1 MFTADDYF
9 NITNARILNEN
20 VNHLDER
27 KVEPDEKL
35 PSGKTPNE
43 KMERA
48 QGKHGANYMLTPGRG
63 RNNPARD
70 SHFSRGSK
78 VKKIA
83 DIIKSG
89 EDPRNS
95 PQAGVGWGND
105 ARKTGRPGVSTADR
119 TSRTQRND
127 DTDAKSTYTQGG
139 LRAHKTRA
147 GGYRTLT
154 RKEEYEYNELL
165 KFLYFEGYAD
175 SYAEAEELLESM
187 SNDEFEDLCE
197 KKLAHSFPL
206 KPSQRRSVE
215 NIGRMNRGDFSVPP
229 GGSARKKSASM
240 QEPKLEPQEQP
251 KPRKRTTDLTKV
263 RMREEFEDL
272 TERMR
277 DEPSEA
283 EQFRQSDMIA
293 RNPRVRAEREAAAK
307 ARLKSQGLKRKDG
320 TSVFEEVVE
329 YLFVEGFAETI
340 ESAEVMAENIS
351 GDWVN
356 EILDEKYVKSM
367 DTTGRGADHRTR
379 FPQFKGK
386 DGEFDPKFTQQRVK
400 SNTKKIDPYFSGR
413 KERKDEKR
421 QGTGGFGA

>member
-9 NITNARILNEN
+9 NITNAHILNEN

-139 LRAHKTRA
+139 LRAHKTKA
-147 GGYRTLT
+147 GGYRTVT

-206 KPSQRRSVE
+206 KPSERRSVE
-215 NIGRMNRGDFSVPP
+215 NIGRMNRGYFSVPP

-240 QEPKLEPQEQP
+240 QEPTPTTPNTPPTTSKP
-251 KPRKRTTDLTKV
+251 KRKSEFIDRSGASDQGN
-263 RMREEFEDL
+263 RGSRRRIREEREDFDII
-272 TERMR
+272 TE
-277 DEPSEA
+277 
-283 EQFRQSDMIA
+283 F
-293 RNPRVRAEREAAAK
+293 
-307 ARLKSQGLKRKDG
+307 
-320 TSVFEEVVE
+320 
-329 YLFVEGFAETI
+329 LFVEGFADTI
-340 ESAEVMAENIS
+340 ENAEVMAENIS
-351 GDWVN
+351 ETWVN
-356 EILDEKYVKSM
+356 DILDEKYVKLR
-367 DTTGRGADHRTR
+367 DTTGRGPDHRTR
-379 FPQFKGK
+379 FPKFKGK
-386 DGEFDPKFTQQRVK
+386 DDEFDPKFTQQRVK

>member
-9 NITNARILNEN
+9 NITNAHILNEN

-27 KVEPDEKL
+27 KYEPDEKL
-35 PSGKTPNE
+35 PSGKTPNK

-105 ARKTGRPGVSTADR
+105 ARKIGRPGVSTADR

-139 LRAHKTRA
+139 LRAHKTKA
-147 GGYRTLT
+147 GGYRTLVK
-154 RKEEYEYNELL
+154 KEEYEYNELL

-175 SYAEAEELLESM
+175 SYEEAEYILEDM
-187 SNDEFEDLCE
+187 SDDEFEDLCE

-206 KPSQRRSVE
+206 KPSERRSVE
-215 NIGRMNRGDFSVPP
+215 NIGRMLDGDYSVPP
-229 GGSARKKSASM
+229 GGRSSTETRSASKPDPTPTTTNTPSTTSK
-240 QEPKLEPQEQP
+240 PK
-251 KPRKRTTDLTKV
+251 RKSEFVDRSGASDQGN
-263 RMREEFEDL
+263 RGSRRIREEREDF
-272 TERMR
+272 
-277 DEPSEA
+277 D
-283 EQFRQSDMIA
+283 
-293 RNPRVRAEREAAAK
+293 V
-307 ARLKSQGLKRKDG
+307 
-320 TSVFEEVVE
+320 VVE

-340 ESAEVMAENIS
+340 ENAEVMAENIS
-351 GDWVN
+351 ETWVN
-356 EILDEKYVKSM
+356 DILDEKYVKNN
-367 DTTGRGADHRTR
+367 DATGKGPDHRTR
-379 FPQFKGK
+379 FPKFKGK
-386 DGEFDPKFTQQRVK
+386 DDEFDPKFTQQRV
-400 SNTKKIDPYFSGR
+400 NRNDKKIDPYFSGR

-421 QGTGGFGA
+421 QGTGGFSS

>member
-9 NITNARILNEN
+9 NITNAHILNEN

-43 KMERA
+43 KMEIA

-105 ARKTGRPGVSTADR
+105 ARKIGRPGVSTADR
-119 TSRTQRND
+119 TSKTQRND
-127 DTDAKSTYTQGG
+127 DTDAKSTHTQGG

-147 GGYRTLT
+147 GGYRTVT

-206 KPSQRRSVE
+206 KPSEKRSVE
-215 NIGRMNRGDFSVPP
+215 NIKRMNDGDFSVSP
-229 GGSARKKSASM
+229 GGRSSTETRTKSASKPT
-240 QEPKLEPQEQP
+240 PKTT
-251 KPRKRTTDLTKV
+251 KRKTDLSKV
-263 RMREEFEDL
+263 I
-272 TERMR
+272 
-277 DEPSEA
+277 
-283 EQFRQSDMIA
+283 IA
-293 RNPRVRAEREAAAK
+293 
-307 ARLKSQGLKRKDG
+307 Q
-320 TSVFEEVVE
+320 
-329 YLFVEGFAETI
+329 YLYVEGYADTI
-340 ESAEVMAENIS
+340 ESAELMAEGIS
-351 GDWVN
+351 SGWVE
-356 EILDEKYVKSM
+356 EILDEKHVKAM
-367 DTTGRGADHRTR
+367 DTTGRGPDHRTR
-379 FPQFKGK
+379 FPKFKGK
-386 DGEFDPKFTQQRVK
+386 DDEFDPKFTQQRVK